1 MVTVFVTDPLAL
13 DAPRCLC
20 PPPADQMSLFTDDGY
35 AIPHIPRPWQ
45 PRAPVTTSH
54 CGRVGFWYRQTPQLF
69 LGRRGAGPLI
79 LAPDTNVLIDLLN
92 NLEDVGGL
100 LGTPE
105 PIFRYDWEDRLGA
118 IHDLLQLW
126 YWRDIRFWISELFV
140 YDSRK
145 PLGGQ
150 RVKSRISA
158 FEEFARDMWERGG
171 FDPQFD
177 SEDDVDDYEPICPVH
192 PAEPA
197 PWEPPRDRP
206 EKWPRGRLDRRLLRK
221 GLVSGCHVFLSHDEG
236 ILACRTAVRAQGMEV
251 MTPREL
257 LEIVDASGDLV
268 GYGPLLPDISALG
281 RFWSLRGPE
290 GSGVADPD
298 EPNSPATTT
307 ASAA

>member
-145 PLGGQ
+145 PLGG
-150 RVKSRISA
+150 
-158 FEEFARDMWERGG
+158 
-171 FDPQFD
+171 
-177 SEDDVDDYEPICPVH
+177 
-192 PAEPA
+192 
-197 PWEPPRDRP
+197 
-206 EKWPRGRLDRRLLRK
+206 
-221 GLVSGCHVFLSHDEG
+221 
-236 ILACRTAVRAQGMEV
+236 ACRTAVRAQGMEV